1 MKNSNHNVHNHN
13 VQKHKEKPQEN
24 ILVIMRYCSSCNRYA
39 ADGSTNPRLIVAK
52 SGASDPI
59 FERDCTLSTY
69 PYILPRIYAGSC
81 SIVRISVIFE
91 WKNNLQN
98 YHHNEIRS
106 ILPPWFCSGFYWQ
119 VGHSP
124 LCLKTLLYETNIDTN
139 SGQIFSIS
147 EAAIFYIK

>member
-1 MKNSNHNVHNHN
+1 MKNGKHN
-13 VQKHKEKPQEN
+13 VQKHKITIKN

-59 FERDCTLSTY
+59 FERNCTLSTY

-81 SIVRISVIFE
+81 SIVRISVNFE
-91 WKNNLQN
+91 CKNNLQN

-106 ILPPWFCSGFYWQ
+106 FLFRLLLASGSFTP
-119 VGHSP
+119 V
-124 LCLKTLLYETNIDTN
+124 
-139 SGQIFSIS
+139 S
-147 EAAIFYIK
+147 ENTFV

>member
-1 MKNSNHNVHNHN
+1 MKNGNHN
-13 VQKHKEKPQEN
+13 VQKHKITIKN

-59 FERDCTLSTY
+59 FERNCTLSTY
-69 PYILPRIYAGSC
+69 PYILPRIYALSC
-81 SIVRISVIFE
+81 SIVRISVKFG

-98 YHHNEIRS
+98 HHKSQIAEIRS
-106 ILPPWFCSGFYWQ
+106 ILFRLLLAS
-119 VGHSP
+119 HSP

-139 SGQIFSIS
+139 SGQQFSIS

>member
-59 FERDCTLSTY
+59 FERNCTLSTY

-81 SIVRISVIFE
+81 FIVRISVIFK
-91 WKNNLQN
+91 WKNND
-98 YHHNEIRS
+98 HHNEIGS
-106 ILPPWFCSGFYWQ
+106 ILFRHLLASGSSTP
-119 VGHSP
+119 VS
-124 LCLKTLLYETNIDTN
+124 KNI
-139 SGQIFSIS
+139 FV
-147 EAAIFYIK
+147 